1 MATFTKTQN
10 WQSTMEYEELR
21 VMVATCLFI
30 KHHQAHHVENLARQC
45 VADAEELIEELGY
58 GQDNDPDSR

>member
-1 MATFTKTQN
+1 
-10 WQSTMEYEELR
+10 MEYEELR